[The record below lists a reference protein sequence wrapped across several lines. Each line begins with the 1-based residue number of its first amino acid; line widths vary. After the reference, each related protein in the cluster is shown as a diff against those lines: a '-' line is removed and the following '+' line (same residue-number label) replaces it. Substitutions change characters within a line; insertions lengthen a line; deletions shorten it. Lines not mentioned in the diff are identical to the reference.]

1 MQIRPEKFQQQ
12 LLGSRALASILCY
25 LFIFV
30 FFWRWGR
37 GGGEGGVNKSSLAV
51 FVRTGP
57 AGGPVT
63 PQLWHSPHTWD
74 TFWSLSCTFRCPL
87 QVCYL
92 TNQQWLLLIKLH
104 FSKKKKK
111 GLLCRN
117 IQIQRRGLEFYVN
130 SHNHKLPLSFIYSPT
145 CWRKLGWS
153 FVVRQTFLEQK

>member
-37 GGGEGGVNKSSLAV
+37 AV
-51 FVRTGP
+51 
-57 AGGPVT
+57 
-63 PQLWHSPHTWD
+63 
-74 TFWSLSCTFRCPL
+74 
-87 QVCYL
+87 
-92 TNQQWLLLIKLH
+92 LIKAASQCLCEQGLQEDLSHRSCDTLH
-104 FSKKKKK
+104 THGTHFGAFPALLGVLSRCVTSQINNDYFLSNSTFQKKKKK